1 MAVQGGV
8 GVGLGSCRLRV
19 DGRGEGHSLTRG
31 RAPGEEVK
39 RPVGPRVRV
48 SVHPCIRT
56 SVESALPHSA
66 LTLDV
71 LL

>member
-56 SVESALPHSA
+56 SALPHSA